1 MALNN
6 QEHFLVFIAGG
17 DDAGMFPLSGL
28 QSVTCAGNTAVIV
41 KFAPGSLGDGQAAS
55 VDTVALT
62 VTADTEKTVMIAIA
76 DAINNATNYPKNTK
90 NYTVICD
97 DVNSI
102 FAHANILSCT
112 ITLDA

>member
-6 QEHFLVFIAGG
+6 QEHFLVFIDAA
-17 DDAGMFPLSGL
+17 DDAGMFPVSKL
-28 QSVTCAGNTAVIV
+28 QSVTCASDGAVLV

-55 VDTVALT
+55 VDVVTLT

-76 DAINNATNYPKNTK
+76 DAINNATKYPKNTL
-90 NYTVICD
+90 NYTVVAD

-102 FAHANILSCT
+102 YANSN
-112 ITLDA
+112 ITACAIALDA